1 MAKRLSEQLSDLAAR
16 AKDAEDAWTA
26 AQKEAHDE
34 IAARREQAHASAT
47 AAIEKVNQQI
57 KSIGDTATENWNV
70 VQAKISADIDA
81 LKANVAQRKRERD
94 RRRAENH
101 AEMLEYEAGFAVDYA
116 IASVEQAKLAVLD
129 AVVSRME
136 VEEEA

>member
-94 RRRAENH
+94 RRRAENR
-101 AEMLEYEAGFAVDYA
+101 AEMLETEADFAVDYA

-136 VEEEA
+136 AEEEA

>member
-34 IAARREQAHASAT
+34 IAARRQQAHASAT

-57 KSIGDTATENWNV
+57 KSIGDTAIKNWNV
-70 VQAKISADIDA
+70 VQAKISADIDT
-81 LKANVAQRKRERD
+81 LKANIAQRKRERD
-94 RRRAENH
+94 RGRAENR
-101 AEMLEYEAGFAVDYA
+101 AEMLETEAGFAVDYA

-129 AVVSRME
+129 AIVSRME
-136 VEEEA
+136 AEEA

>member
-26 AQKEAHDE
+26 AQKETHDE
-34 IAARREQAHASAT
+34 IAARRGQAHASAT
-47 AAIEKVNQQI
+47 EAIEKVNQQI
-57 KSIGDTATENWNV
+57 KSIGDTATKNWNV

-81 LKANVAQRKRERD
+81 LKANIAQRKRERD
-94 RRRAENH
+94 RRRAENR
-101 AEMLEYEAGFAVDYA
+101 AEMLENEAGFAVDYA

-136 VEEEA
+136 ATEEA

>member
-34 IAARREQAHASAT
+34 IAARREQAHTSAT

-57 KSIGDTATENWNV
+57 KSIGDTATKNWNA

-94 RRRAENH
+94 RRRAENR
-101 AEMLEYEAGFAVDYA
+101 AEMLETEAGFAVDYA

-136 VEEEA
+136 AEEEA